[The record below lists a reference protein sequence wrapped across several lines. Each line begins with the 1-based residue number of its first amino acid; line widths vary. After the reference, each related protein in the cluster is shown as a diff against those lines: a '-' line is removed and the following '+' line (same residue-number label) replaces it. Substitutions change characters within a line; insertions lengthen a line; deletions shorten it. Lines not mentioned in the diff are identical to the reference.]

1 MYEEN
6 KNIICHTI
14 LALRLKLI
22 GVSRNVLTYRL
33 IFVFN
38 KNKLNKNFN
47 NFHK

>member
-6 KNIICHTI
+6 KNIICHAI

-38 KNKLNKNFN
+38 QNQIKYKF
-47 NFHK
+47 